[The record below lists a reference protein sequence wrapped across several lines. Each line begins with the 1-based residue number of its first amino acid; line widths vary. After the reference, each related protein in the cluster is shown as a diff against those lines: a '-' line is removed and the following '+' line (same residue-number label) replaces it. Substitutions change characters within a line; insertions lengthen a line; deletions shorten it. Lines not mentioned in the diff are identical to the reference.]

1 MREPSSDLTRRQ
13 WMRDGLLLSGTGV
26 LGACSEIED
35 STRPTHPTYPL
46 YARSGVSRTL
56 RGPTRSAGSPA
67 PAEVLACATA
77 YTAGAARANSRN
89 FTTRSRLPNT
99 PSSRTAFDASGFDA
113 ERLADLALACGA
125 RYVNFNARGPDG
137 FCLFRTNTTDFTSLN
152 SPARR
157 DLVEETAAACR
168 ARGLGLFLSYSYAM
182 DWRHPYF
189 FPHESAGLGWEY
201 ARPAYATKPPE
212 YRLEREED
220 FFLYLK
226 FVHRQ
231 LEEILHRYESLAG
244 LSLYPAMGYF
254 SRSDLFILP
263 QTYSLIREIQP
274 GTLIAFGPGVNGE
287 EDFTTH
293 RGLPGPEA
301 AWAAPL
307 AAEAWVMN
315 HDKPNERRLPVGA
328 GAFLSE
334 QIEDGG
340 RPVRTPKADNLL
352 LDIELDPDGAS
363 FPRKHAAILE
373 RLGEV

>member
-1 MREPSSDLTRRQ
+1 MREPSSALTRRQ
-13 WMRDGLLLSGTGV
+13 WIRDGLLLSGTGV
-26 LGACSEIED
+26 LGACSEMK
-35 STRPTHPTYPL
+35 TRRADAPIYPL
-46 YARSGVSRTL
+46 YAN
-56 RGPTRSAGSPA
+56 PASAGAPRAEALGWFAGAGRGLGVRYGVYSGSGKGEFTQFHDKIP
-67 PAEVLACATA
+67 PAEYAKLKN
-77 YTAGAARANSRN
+77 G
-89 FTTRSRLPNT
+89 
-99 PSSRTAFDASGFDA
+99 FDASGFDA
-113 ERLADLALACGA
+113 ERLADLALVCGA

-168 ARGLGLFLSYSYAM
+168 TRGLGLFLSYSYAM

-189 FPHESAGLGWEY
+189 FPRESAGLGWEY

-231 LEEILHRYESLAG
+231 LEEILHRYELLAG
-244 LSLYPAMGYF
+244 LSLYPAMGYY

-274 GTLIAFGPGVNGE
+274 GTLIAFGPGANGE

-293 RGLPGPEA
+293 QGPPGPEPLGG
-301 AWAAPL
+301 PL

-315 HDKPNERRLPVGA
+315 HNKPQERRLRLGPEVS
-328 GAFLSE
+328 SE
-334 QIEDGG
+334 QIETAVARANAEG
-340 RPVRTPKADNLL
+340 DNLL
-352 LDIELDPDGAS
+352 LDIELDPDGAV
-363 FPRKHAAILE
+363 FPRHAAILE